1 MFLPYTSHI
10 GETLLKVVLYVIIII
25 SNNEFTT
32 IYFYWVE
39 MSLFILN
46 SQLVT
51 IDQQQRSTSTI
62 YATVYIFSFFFEK
75 NSNNLF
81 WNIHGTTFGTTSDE
95 VENTYCQNKQHL
107 YFTKKFYI
115 ETNE

>member
-1 MFLPYTSHI
+1 
-10 GETLLKVVLYVIIII
+10 
-25 SNNEFTT
+25 
-32 IYFYWVE
+32 

-62 YATVYIFSFFFEK
+62 YATVYIFSFFEK
-75 NSNNLF
+75 NSNNLSR
-81 WNIHGTTFGTTSDE
+81 NIHGTTFGTTSDE